1 MQKRDTTSWGE
12 FRRKIQ
18 DIAETG
24 ERKFEI
30 KNRLPIREAG
40 FECDQLVPDY
50 QEAFFTPGIWP
61 L

>member
-1 MQKRDTTSWGE
+1 MSWGE